1 MRWFSKIDSNRHDIE
16 NYIKSHPIIN
26 FNYEQQGR
34 LAPINLLGHQ
44 IAPSENFTADKPP
57 LYSLIHIE
65 DTDTIIN
72 DDSQNPPAYTSWL
85 KSSSSQVT
93 ERPRAQVTK
102 NEFQFSANKR
112 FTV

>member
-1 MRWFSKIDSNRHDIE
+1 MNNNQS
-16 NYIKSHPIIN
+16 
-26 FNYEQQGR
+26 
-34 LAPINLLGHQ
+34 PINLLGHQ
-44 IAPSENFTADKPP
+44 IAPAENFTADKPP
-57 LYSLIHIE
+57 LYSLILIE
-65 DTDTIIN
+65 DTDTVIN

-93 ERPRAQVTK
+93 ERPRAQVRK